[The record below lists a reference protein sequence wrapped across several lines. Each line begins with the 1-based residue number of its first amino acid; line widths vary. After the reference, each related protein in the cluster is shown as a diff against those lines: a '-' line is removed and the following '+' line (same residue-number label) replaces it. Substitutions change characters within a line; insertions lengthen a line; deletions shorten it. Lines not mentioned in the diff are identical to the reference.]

1 MGAHLYF
8 LLPESDESPI
18 KRYSSLIHSVV
29 LETSEIEKV
38 MNDVDALNDF
48 MVHEDYER
56 FYDGENLKAFLYP
69 IQQLKELYPFKYER
83 GIRKKFA
90 NMHNCL
96 YSDPGYGIEEN
107 THLAVVCSND
117 KVEVGVIEL
126 SSADGQTSCQA
137 DVRFCQD
144 KKGVAEWFFDNR
156 RPVRQYDY
164 DYPKHGENGNGAWEG
179 NDEDGRPI
187 SVLLGSKKEAEN
199 LLKKAIGRLYNSAR
213 SWCYDHQYERYM
225 EYRNEHNNK
234 YHSYHLGKDRENEI
248 PKDVKNKVDLWK

>member
-18 KRYSSLIHSVV
+18 KRYSALANDVV
-29 LETSEIEKV
+29 LDTSEIEEV
-38 MNDVDALNDF
+38 MKDVDALIVF

-56 FYDGENLKAFLYP
+56 FYDGDNLKAFLYP

-83 GIRKKFA
+83 TIRKKFA

-96 YSDPGYGIEEN
+96 ITDPGYGIGEN
-107 THLAVVCSND
+107 THLAVICCND
-117 KVEVGVIEL
+117 KVDIDVIEL
-126 SSADGQTSCQA
+126 SSADGKTNCQA
-137 DVRFCQD
+137 DVRYCQEH
-144 KKGVAEWFFDNR
+144 KGVAEWFFENR

-164 DYPKHGENGNGAWEG
+164 NYPKHGENGKGTWKG

-187 SVLLGSKKEAEN
+187 SVLLGSKKEADD

-213 SWCYDHQYERYM
+213 SWCYDHKYGHYM
-225 EYRNEHNNK
+225 EYRYEHNNM

-248 PKDVKNKVDLWK
+248 PKEVKIKVDLWK

>member
-1 MGAHLYF
+1 MESHLYF

-18 KRYSSLIHSVV
+18 KRYSALAKDVV

-38 MNDVDALNDF
+38 MKDVDALILF

-69 IQQLKELYPFKYER
+69 VQQLKELYPFKYER
-83 GIRKKFA
+83 AIRKKFA
-90 NMHNCL
+90 SMHNCL
-96 YSDPGYGIEEN
+96 LSDPGYEIEEN

-117 KVEVGVIEL
+117 KDDISVIEL
-126 SSADGQTSCQA
+126 SSADGKTNCQA
-137 DVRFCQD
+137 DVRYCQD
-144 KKGVAEWFFDNR
+144 QKGIAEWFFENR

-164 DYPKHGENGNGAWEG
+164 DYPKHGENGKGAWKG

-187 SVLLGSKKEAEN
+187 SVLLGSKEEAEN
-199 LLKKAIGRLYNSAR
+199 LLKKAIGKLYNSTR
-213 SWCYDHQYERYM
+213 SWCYDHKYGHYM

-248 PKDVKNKVDLWK
+248 PKEVKIKVDLWK